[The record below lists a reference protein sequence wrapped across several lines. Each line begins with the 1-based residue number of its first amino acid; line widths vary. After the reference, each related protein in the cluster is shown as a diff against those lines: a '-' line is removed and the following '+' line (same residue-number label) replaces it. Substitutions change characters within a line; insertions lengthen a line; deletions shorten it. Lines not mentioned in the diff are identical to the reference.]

1 MIFTESTIKIS
12 NNVSKMDSTI
22 VLYRGDKNVEI
33 RFTIL
38 QSPFKYSNTVA
49 TNVIESTNAS
59 YGQLVIKTPNDKPP
73 IFSEVSATKEGT
85 VLFTITKEMIDEI
98 EEVGVYTFQ
107 IRLMDENKQSRVTIP
122 PVENGIEI
130 KEPIAIE
137 DDNTT
142 NVVGLAKAN
151 YAVATLSD
159 VDTPTFDDNGKYIK
173 TNWNDG
179 DIITNASLNKIEDGI
194 YTTNENVTATK
205 KYVDD
210 NKIAYTISSKVLTT
224 VPASSIKLDESI
236 TVNNVSINGD
246 RRYYIEFLGSK
257 KLCSLSIDEEIGNAT
272 TCSINNYVIE
282 VLNDSSN
289 ISMSVSKINTNDTT
303 TDTFT
308 DLVIY
313 EEEVK
318 YLDNKYLETDLVLQ
332 NSISLGRIGDIGTG
346 SSAIGYDVEASGDYS
361 HAEGDNTESSGES
374 SHAEGVNTIASGN
387 YSHAEGNN
395 TKASGESS
403 HAEGYSTTASGDYS
417 HAEGNS
423 TTASGYA
430 SHAEGSTTTASGVNS
445 HAEGDYT
452 TASGASSHAEGYGS
466 KASSQFQHVQGK
478 YNIED
483 KDRKYAHI
491 VGNGAG
497 DAKRSNAHTVDWQG
511 NAWYSGKVTAGAAPV
526 EDMDLTTKKYVDD
539 NMKTAINDVKG
550 DLGTEELTTT
560 AKNLKGAVNELNTQ
574 CKDIAKQTITTEERN
589 KLTSLNNYD
598 DTSIKN
604 DIQAQK
610 TRIDNLATLKE
621 GSTTGDAELIDG
633 RTGANG
639 TIYKNIGDAIR
650 AQCGNLNTLLDIEYE
665 PISNNCIDDSKYVGK
680 NFDSIFGHSGNKKFK
695 LDKKLTS
702 SRLKGYIELEDG
714 TQPSTAF
721 QIYLA
726 STIEGIDGIQ
736 LSIGGTYISAPNFDK
751 YDIISVDCWSV
762 YDKNI
767 KTFFIG
773 NYDDEY
779 DNFKTRPKSK
789 TINTMETKLTSIQP
803 EQCSFF
809 TKVNNLLKNVALQK
823 GYGINPNYGM
833 PDKLTGIERTTTDF
847 MELRDDCKST
857 YCNINGYIYY
867 YDENKKYLQSISP
880 QNLETPAGIVAL
892 PQSATKIKYI
902 RYTFVTED
910 DAALATYWITD
921 QGKPYE
927 NDKLYIPKDI
937 IEDMNNKTESW
948 YKGKKIC
955 AYGDSVTEQNKWQSF
970 VSSYFN
976 CSFYNRGVGGTT
988 VTQVNSSTNHMS
1000 ADSRIETIPTDSDV
1014 ILVFGGHNDWSSASI
1029 NIGDIK
1035 TEALSE
1041 STSFKSAFALMLKKI
1056 QTRCPNAK
1064 IITMTPVGG
1073 RTEEASVNQDKQF
1086 YIRDLCMTDFA
1097 NAVKEVSAYYGIPCI
1112 DINGNSGINTLNHTT
1127 YIADI
1132 IHPNSE
1138 GGKLIAN
1145 EVINGLKRFEPIVF

>member
-73 IFSEVSATKEGT
+73 IFSEVSSTKEGT

-159 VDTPTFDDNGKYIK
+159 VDTPTFDDNGKYNK

-210 NKIAYTISSKVLTT
+210 GINYNNKQFNNKNAALNMSRHPVSCSTEIYKKPLGDIFPDLLNITYNTVFKESKSFKVNMDNFAKDYPTVKSAYNKLNINLYDENDN
-224 VPASSIKLDESI
+224 SIGNSYG
-236 TVNNVSINGD
+236 NSINGEGLNIIFINVTESLRFYAYFD
-246 RRYYIEFLGSK
+246 KALVDGS
-257 KLCSLSIDEEIGNAT
+257 
-272 TCSINNYVIE
+272 
-282 VLNDSSN
+282 
-289 ISMSVSKINTNDTT
+289 DTT
-303 TDTFT
+303 M
-308 DLVIY
+308 
-313 EEEVK
+313 
-318 YLDNKYLETDLVLQ
+318 ETK
-332 NSISLGRIGDIGTG
+332 N
-346 SSAIGYDVEASGDYS
+346 GYM
-361 HAEGDNTESSGES
+361 
-374 SHAEGVNTIASGN
+374 TIQLLIPK
-387 YSHAEGNN
+387 GNN
-395 TKASGESS
+395 KQEFIDKIKNLKLTLSVFRVDFLNLNNETI
-403 HAEGYSTTASGDYS
+403 YTPTTDYNP
-417 HAEGNS
+417 A
-423 TTASGYA
+423 
-430 SHAEGSTTTASGVNS
+430 
-445 HAEGDYT
+445 
-452 TASGASSHAEGYGS
+452 
-466 KASSQFQHVQGK
+466 
-478 YNIED
+478 
-483 KDRKYAHI
+483 
-491 VGNGAG
+491 
-497 DAKRSNAHTVDWQG
+497 
-511 NAWYSGKVTAGAAPV
+511 
-526 EDMDLTTKKYVDD
+526 TKKYVDD
-539 NMKTAINDVKG
+539 NMKTAINGVKG

-560 AKNLKGAVNELNTQ
+560 AKDLRGAVNELNTQ
-574 CKDIAKQTITTEERN
+574 YKDIMSKTITTEERN
-589 KLTSLNNYD
+589 KLNSLNNYD

-1000 ADSRIETIPTDSDV
+1000 ADVRIETIPTDSDV
-1014 ILVFGGHNDWSSASI
+1014 VLVFGGHNDWSSASI
-1029 NIGDIK
+1029 NIGDIR
-1035 TEALSE
+1035 TDALSE
-1041 STSFKSAFALMLKKI
+1041 SVSFKSAFALMLKKI

-1073 RTEEASVNQDKQF
+1073 RTEEASTNQDKQF

-1112 DINGNSGINTLNHTT
+1112 DINANSGINTLNHTT
-1127 YIADI
+1127 YITDL
-1132 IHPNSE
+1132 IHPNVE

>member
-98 EEVGVYTFQ
+98 EELGVYTFQ

-159 VDTPTFDDNGKYIK
+159 ADIPTFDDNGKYNK

-210 NKIAYTISSKVLTT
+210 GINYDHKQFNNKIVAMNISKHPVSCSTEIYKKPLCDIFPELLNITYNTVFREYNSFKVNMDNFAKEYPTVKSAYNKLNINLYDENDN
-224 VPASSIKLDESI
+224 SIGNSYG
-236 TVNNVSINGD
+236 NSINGEGLNIIFINITESLRFYAYFD
-246 RRYYIEFLGSK
+246 KALVDGSSTTMETKNGYMTIQLLIPKGNNKQEFIDKIKNL
-257 KLCSLSIDEEIGNAT
+257 KLTLSVFRTDFLNL
-272 TCSINNYVIE
+272 NNETMY
-282 VLNDSSN
+282 
-289 ISMSVSKINTNDTT
+289 TPT
-303 TDTFT
+303 TD
-308 DLVIY
+308 
-313 EEEVK
+313 
-318 YLDNKYLETDLVLQ
+318 
-332 NSISLGRIGDIGTG
+332 
-346 SSAIGYDVEASGDYS
+346 
-361 HAEGDNTESSGES
+361 
-374 SHAEGVNTIASGN
+374 
-387 YSHAEGNN
+387 
-395 TKASGESS
+395 
-403 HAEGYSTTASGDYS
+403 
-417 HAEGNS
+417 
-423 TTASGYA
+423 
-430 SHAEGSTTTASGVNS
+430 
-445 HAEGDYT
+445 
-452 TASGASSHAEGYGS
+452 
-466 KASSQFQHVQGK
+466 
-478 YNIED
+478 YNP
-483 KDRKYAHI
+483 A
-491 VGNGAG
+491 
-497 DAKRSNAHTVDWQG
+497 
-511 NAWYSGKVTAGAAPV
+511 
-526 EDMDLTTKKYVDD
+526 TKKYVDD
-539 NMKTAINDVKG
+539 IKTGIDGIKA
-550 DLGTEELTTT
+550 DLGTAQLTTN
-560 AKNLKGAVNELNTQ
+560 AKDVKSAVNEVNAQ
-574 CKDIAKQTITTEERN
+574 CKDIATKTITTEERN
-589 KLTSLNNYD
+589 KLNNLNNYD

-610 TRIDNLATLKE
+610 TRIDTLTTLKE

-633 RTGANG
+633 RTGADG
-639 TIYKNIGDAIR
+639 VTYTNIGDAIR
-650 AQCGNLNTLLDIEYE
+650 TQCGNLNTLLDVKYE
-665 PISNNCIDDSKYVGK
+665 PISNNCIDDSKFVGK
-680 NFDSIFGHSGNKKFK
+680 NFDSIFGHNGNKKFK
-695 LDKKLTS
+695 LAKKLTS
-702 SRLKGYIELEDG
+702 NQIKGYIELEDG
-714 TQPSTAF
+714 TTPSTAF
-721 QIYLA
+721 QIYLT
-726 STIEGIDGIQ
+726 SSVEGIQGVEDIQ
-736 LSIGGTYISAPNFDK
+736 LSIGGTLVVSDDFDK
-751 YDIISVDCWSV
+751 FDTISVDCWQI

-773 NYDDEY
+773 NYADEY
-779 DNFKTRPKSK
+779 DNYKTQPKSK
-789 TINTMETKLTSIQP
+789 ALENVDSKISNIPP
-803 EQCSFF
+803 EQCTFF
-809 TKVNNLLKNVALQK
+809 TKVDNLLKNVNLQK
-823 GYGINPNYGM
+823 GYGINPNHGM

-867 YDENKKYLQSISP
+867 YDVNKKYLQSISP

-892 PQSATKIKYI
+892 PQSDTKIKYI

-910 DAALATYWITD
+910 DAALSSYWITD

-927 NDKLYIPKDI
+927 NDKLYIPKDK
-937 IEDMNNKTESW
+937 IEDMSKTESW
-948 YKGKKIC
+948 YKDKKIC

-976 CSFYNRGVGGTT
+976 CSFYNKGVGGTT
-988 VTQVNSSTNHMS
+988 VTQINSSTNHMS
-1000 ADSRIETIPTDSDV
+1000 GDTRIETIPTDSDV
-1014 ILVFGGHNDWSSASI
+1014 VLVFGGHNDWSNASI
-1029 NIGDIK
+1029 NMGDIK
-1035 TEALSE
+1035 TDALSE

-1097 NAVKEVSAYYGIPCI
+1097 NAVKEISAYYGIPCI
-1112 DINGNSGINTLNHTT
+1112 DINANSGINTLNHTT
-1127 YIADI
+1127 YIADV
-1132 IHPNSE
+1132 IHPNVE

>member
-49 TNVIESTNAS
+49 TNIIESTNAS

-73 IFSEVSATKEGT
+73 IFSEVSSTKEGT

-159 VDTPTFDDNGKYIK
+159 VDTPTFDDNGKYNK

-210 NKIAYTISSKVLTT
+210 GINYNNKQFNNKNAALNMSRHPVSCSTEIYKKPLGDIFPDLLNITYNTVFKESKSFKVNMDNFAKDYPTVKSAYNKLNINLYDENDN
-224 VPASSIKLDESI
+224 SIGNSYG
-236 TVNNVSINGD
+236 NSINGEGLNIIFINVTESLRFYAYFD
-246 RRYYIEFLGSK
+246 KALVDGS
-257 KLCSLSIDEEIGNAT
+257 
-272 TCSINNYVIE
+272 
-282 VLNDSSN
+282 
-289 ISMSVSKINTNDTT
+289 DTT
-303 TDTFT
+303 M
-308 DLVIY
+308 
-313 EEEVK
+313 
-318 YLDNKYLETDLVLQ
+318 ETK
-332 NSISLGRIGDIGTG
+332 N
-346 SSAIGYDVEASGDYS
+346 GYM
-361 HAEGDNTESSGES
+361 
-374 SHAEGVNTIASGN
+374 TIQLLIPK
-387 YSHAEGNN
+387 GNN
-395 TKASGESS
+395 KQEFIDKIKNLKLTLSVFRVDFLNLNNETI
-403 HAEGYSTTASGDYS
+403 YTPTTDYNP
-417 HAEGNS
+417 A
-423 TTASGYA
+423 
-430 SHAEGSTTTASGVNS
+430 
-445 HAEGDYT
+445 
-452 TASGASSHAEGYGS
+452 
-466 KASSQFQHVQGK
+466 
-478 YNIED
+478 
-483 KDRKYAHI
+483 
-491 VGNGAG
+491 
-497 DAKRSNAHTVDWQG
+497 
-511 NAWYSGKVTAGAAPV
+511 
-526 EDMDLTTKKYVDD
+526 TKKYVDD
-539 NMKTAINDVKG
+539 NMKTAINGVKG

-560 AKNLKGAVNELNTQ
+560 AKDLRGAVNELNTQ
-574 CKDIAKQTITTEERN
+574 YKDIMSKTITTEERN
-589 KLTSLNNYD
+589 KLNSLNNYD

-1000 ADSRIETIPTDSDV
+1000 ADVRIETIPTDSDV
-1014 ILVFGGHNDWSSASI
+1014 VLVFGGHNDWSSASI
-1029 NIGDIK
+1029 NIGDIR
-1035 TEALSE
+1035 TDALSE
-1041 STSFKSAFALMLKKI
+1041 SVSFKSAFALMLKKI

-1073 RTEEASVNQDKQF
+1073 RTEEASTNQDKQF

-1112 DINGNSGINTLNHTT
+1112 DINANSGINTLNHTT
-1127 YIADI
+1127 YITDL
-1132 IHPNSE
+1132 IHPNVE

>member
-98 EEVGVYTFQ
+98 EELGVYTFQ

-159 VDTPTFDDNGKYIK
+159 VDTPAFDDNGKYIK

-179 DIITNASLNKIEDGI
+179 DIITNASLNKIEEGI

-210 NKIAYTISSKVLTT
+210 KVTVKILPVDYNKNCATNVADLEPHSIYMSPNDAKFLYLAYEKLSGSLVGFLFTAKAHGRFIYTGVKDDTKIEIMIEGSCYTVYFKTDTVDAHVEKTVYYLT
-224 VPASSIKLDESI
+224 K
-236 TVNNVSINGD
+236 NNTT
-246 RRYYIEFLGSK
+246 EF
-257 KLCSLSIDEEIGNAT
+257 T
-272 TCSINNYVIE
+272 P
-282 VLNDSSN
+282 
-289 ISMSVSKINTNDTT
+289 TND
-303 TDTFT
+303 
-308 DLVIY
+308 Y
-313 EEEVK
+313 EP
-318 YLDNKYLETDLVLQ
+318 
-332 NSISLGRIGDIGTG
+332 
-346 SSAIGYDVEASGDYS
+346 A
-361 HAEGDNTESSGES
+361 
-374 SHAEGVNTIASGN
+374 
-387 YSHAEGNN
+387 
-395 TKASGESS
+395 
-403 HAEGYSTTASGDYS
+403 
-417 HAEGNS
+417 
-423 TTASGYA
+423 
-430 SHAEGSTTTASGVNS
+430 
-445 HAEGDYT
+445 
-452 TASGASSHAEGYGS
+452 
-466 KASSQFQHVQGK
+466 
-478 YNIED
+478 
-483 KDRKYAHI
+483 
-491 VGNGAG
+491 
-497 DAKRSNAHTVDWQG
+497 
-511 NAWYSGKVTAGAAPV
+511 
-526 EDMDLTTKKYVDD
+526 TKKYVDD
-539 NMKTAINDVKG
+539 NTPIKSLPVNPTTKTGAVVDVNNITVSGCYALPKRTDGKHWTNLMMRAMINDGSGKG
-550 DLGTEELTTT
+550 TSIMLSGYQNYVFHVNVESKKIYCDNLRIVYNIGTTADTTDIRTEPYFLPTTNTKEYTPTNDYNPATKKYVDDIKTGVDGIKADLGTDELTTT
-560 AKNLKGAVNELNTQ
+560 AKDLRGAVNELNTQ
-574 CKDIAKQTITTEERN
+574 YKDIMSKTITTEERN
-589 KLTSLNNYD
+589 KLNSLNNYD

-1000 ADSRIETIPTDSDV
+1000 ADVRIETIPTDSDV
-1014 ILVFGGHNDWSSASI
+1014 VLVFGGHNDWSSASI
-1029 NIGDIK
+1029 NIGDIR
-1035 TEALSE
+1035 TDVLSE
-1041 STSFKSAFALMLKKI
+1041 SVSFKSAFALMLKKI

-1073 RTEEASVNQDKQF
+1073 RTEEASTNQDKQF

-1112 DINGNSGINTLNHTT
+1112 DINANSGINTLNHTT
-1127 YIADI
+1127 YITDL
-1132 IHPNSE
+1132 IHPNVE

>member
-98 EEVGVYTFQ
+98 EELGVYTFQ

-159 VDTPTFDDNGKYIK
+159 VDTPTFDDNGKYNK

-179 DIITNASLNKIEDGI
+179 DIITNVSLNKIEDGI

-210 NKIAYTISSKVLTT
+210 NRDYYFKVPTILYDDTNLPKGYVDITT
-224 VPASSIKLDESI
+224 LEQGTNYRVNSSIVSGFFKVSLKAPNDDGTWF
-236 TVNNVSINGD
+236 TVNDGSNTIGWSSMLSTSICVQLKSDTFIAINMN
-246 RRYYIEFLGSK
+246 
-257 KLCSLSIDEEIGNAT
+257 C
-272 TCSINNYVIE
+272 INNYC
-282 VLNDSSN
+282 
-289 ISMSVSKINTNDTT
+289 
-303 TDTFT
+303 
-308 DLVIY
+308 
-313 EEEVK
+313 K
-318 YLDNKYLETDLVLQ
+318 YLSITKENGKWKLMQTKL
-332 NSISLGRIGDIGTG
+332 NSISPDNTYEYDVTNDYNPANKKYVDDNTPIKSLPVNPTTTTGAVVDVNNITVSGCYALPKRTDGKHWTNLMMRAMINDGSGKGKSIMLSGYQNFVFHVNIESKKIYCDNLRIVYNIGTT
-346 SSAIGYDVEASGDYS
+346 ADTTDIR
-361 HAEGDNTESSGES
+361 TEPYYLP
-374 SHAEGVNTIASGN
+374 TT
-387 YSHAEGNN
+387 N
-395 TKASGESS
+395 TKE
-403 HAEGYSTTASGDYS
+403 YTPTNDYNP
-417 HAEGNS
+417 A
-423 TTASGYA
+423 
-430 SHAEGSTTTASGVNS
+430 
-445 HAEGDYT
+445 
-452 TASGASSHAEGYGS
+452 
-466 KASSQFQHVQGK
+466 
-478 YNIED
+478 
-483 KDRKYAHI
+483 
-491 VGNGAG
+491 
-497 DAKRSNAHTVDWQG
+497 
-511 NAWYSGKVTAGAAPV
+511 
-526 EDMDLTTKKYVDD
+526 TKKYVDD
-539 NMKTAINDVKG
+539 IKTGIDGIKA
-550 DLGTEELTTT
+550 DLGTAQLTTN
-560 AKNLKGAVNELNTQ
+560 AKDVKSAVNEVNAQ
-574 CKDIAKQTITTEERN
+574 CKDIATKTITTEERN
-589 KLTSLNNYD
+589 KLNNLNNYD

-610 TRIDNLATLKE
+610 TRIDTLTTLKE

-633 RTGANG
+633 RTGADG
-639 TIYKNIGDAIR
+639 VTYTNIGDAIR
-650 AQCGNLNTLLDIEYE
+650 TQCGNLNTLLDVKYE
-665 PISNNCIDDSKYVGK
+665 PISNNCIDDSKFVGK

-736 LSIGGTYISAPNFDK
+736 LSIGGTYVSAPNFDK
-751 YDIISVDCWSV
+751 YDIISVDCWTV

-803 EQCSFF
+803 EQCTFF
-809 TKVNNLLKNVALQK
+809 TKVDNLLKNVNLQK
-823 GYGINPNYGM
+823 GYGINPNHGM

-867 YDENKKYLQSISP
+867 YDANKKYLQSISP

-892 PQSATKIKYI
+892 PQSDTKIKYI

-927 NDKLYIPKDI
+927 NDKLYISKDK
-937 IEDMNNKTESW
+937 IEDMSKTESW

-988 VTQVNSSTNHMS
+988 VTQINSSTNHMS
-1000 ADSRIETIPTDSDV
+1000 GDTRIETIPTDSDV
-1014 ILVFGGHNDWSSASI
+1014 VLVFGGHNDWSSASI
-1029 NIGDIK
+1029 NMGDIK
-1035 TEALSE
+1035 TDALSE
-1041 STSFKSAFALMLKKI
+1041 SVSFKSAFALMLKKI

-1073 RTEEASVNQDKQF
+1073 RTEEASINQDKQF

-1097 NAVKEVSAYYGIPCI
+1097 NAVKEISAYYGIPCI
-1112 DINGNSGINTLNHTT
+1112 DINANSGINTLNHTT
-1127 YIADI
+1127 YIADV
-1132 IHPNSE
+1132 IHPNVE

>member
-98 EEVGVYTFQ
+98 EELGVYTFQ

-159 VDTPTFDDNGKYIK
+159 ADTPTFDDNGKYNK

-179 DIITNASLNKIEDGI
+179 DIITNVSLNKIEDGI

-210 NKIAYTISSKVLTT
+210 KVTVKILPVDYNKNCATNVADLEPYSIYMSPNDAKFLYLAYEKLSGSLVGFLFTAKAHGRFIYTGAKNDTKIEIMMEGSCYTVYFKTDTVDAHVEKTVFYLT
-224 VPASSIKLDESI
+224 K
-236 TVNNVSINGD
+236 NNTT
-246 RRYYIEFLGSK
+246 EF
-257 KLCSLSIDEEIGNAT
+257 T
-272 TCSINNYVIE
+272 P
-282 VLNDSSN
+282 
-289 ISMSVSKINTNDTT
+289 TND
-303 TDTFT
+303 
-308 DLVIY
+308 Y
-313 EEEVK
+313 EP
-318 YLDNKYLETDLVLQ
+318 
-332 NSISLGRIGDIGTG
+332 
-346 SSAIGYDVEASGDYS
+346 A
-361 HAEGDNTESSGES
+361 
-374 SHAEGVNTIASGN
+374 
-387 YSHAEGNN
+387 
-395 TKASGESS
+395 
-403 HAEGYSTTASGDYS
+403 
-417 HAEGNS
+417 
-423 TTASGYA
+423 
-430 SHAEGSTTTASGVNS
+430 
-445 HAEGDYT
+445 
-452 TASGASSHAEGYGS
+452 
-466 KASSQFQHVQGK
+466 
-478 YNIED
+478 
-483 KDRKYAHI
+483 
-491 VGNGAG
+491 
-497 DAKRSNAHTVDWQG
+497 
-511 NAWYSGKVTAGAAPV
+511 
-526 EDMDLTTKKYVDD
+526 TKKYVDD
-539 NMKTAINDVKG
+539 NTPIKSLPVNPTTTTGAVVDVNNITVSGCYALPKRTDGKHWTNLMMRAMINDGSGKG
-550 DLGTEELTTT
+550 KSIMLSGYQNFVFHVNIESKKIYCDNLRIVYNIGTTADTTDIRTEPYYLPTTNTKEYTPTNDYNPATKKYVDDIKTGIDGIKADLGTAQLTTN
-560 AKNLKGAVNELNTQ
+560 AKDVKSAVNEVNAQ
-574 CKDIAKQTITTEERN
+574 CKDIATKTITTEERN
-589 KLTSLNNYD
+589 KLNNLNNYD

-610 TRIDNLATLKE
+610 TRIDTLTTLKE

-633 RTGANG
+633 RTGADG
-639 TIYKNIGDAIR
+639 VTYTNIGDAIR
-650 AQCGNLNTLLDIEYE
+650 TQCGNLNTLLDVKYE
-665 PISNNCIDDSKYVGK
+665 PISNNCIDDSKFVGK

-736 LSIGGTYISAPNFDK
+736 LSIGGTYVSAPNFDK
-751 YDIISVDCWSV
+751 YDIISVDCWTV

-803 EQCSFF
+803 EQCTFF
-809 TKVNNLLKNVALQK
+809 TKVDNLLKNVNLQK
-823 GYGINPNYGM
+823 GYGINPNHGM

-867 YDENKKYLQSISP
+867 YDANKKYLQSISP

-892 PQSATKIKYI
+892 PQSDTKIKYI

-927 NDKLYIPKDI
+927 NDKLYISKDK
-937 IEDMNNKTESW
+937 IEDMSKTESW

-988 VTQVNSSTNHMS
+988 VTQINSSTNHMS
-1000 ADSRIETIPTDSDV
+1000 GDTRIETIPTDSDV
-1014 ILVFGGHNDWSSASI
+1014 VLVFGGHNDWSSASI
-1029 NIGDIK
+1029 NMGDIK
-1035 TEALSE
+1035 TDALSE
-1041 STSFKSAFALMLKKI
+1041 SVSFKSAFALMLKKI

-1073 RTEEASVNQDKQF
+1073 RTEEASINQDKQF

-1097 NAVKEVSAYYGIPCI
+1097 NAVKEISAYYGIPCI
-1112 DINGNSGINTLNHTT
+1112 DINANSGINTLNHTT
-1127 YIADI
+1127 YIADV
-1132 IHPNSE
+1132 IHPNVE